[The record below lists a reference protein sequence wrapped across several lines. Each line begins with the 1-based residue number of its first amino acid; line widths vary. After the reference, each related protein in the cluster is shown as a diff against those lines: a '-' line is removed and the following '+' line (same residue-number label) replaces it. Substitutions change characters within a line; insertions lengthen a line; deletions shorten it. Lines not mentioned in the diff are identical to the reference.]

1 MSALPSPSCQGKLL
15 QDLAPPA
22 QDPYGGP
29 CSLRSPEL
37 HKTHVRVI
45 SQLIAKE
52 NLRSRCASRVPDG
65 MGRMVRSHADIWKT
79 CLELVD
85 ETGGGGRAGLRC
97 SQRTEQSDG
106 EDQPH

>member
-37 HKTHVRVI
+37 HKTHVWVI

-52 NLRSRCASRVPDG
+52 NLCSRCASRGPDG
-65 MGRMVRSHADIWKT
+65 MGRMVRSHLEIWTFGKPAWS
-79 CLELVD
+79 LWMRREEGV
-85 ETGGGGRAGLRC
+85 GRG
-97 SQRTEQSDG
+97 
-106 EDQPH
+106 